1 MTGLVPEGFYTFDLY
16 VKNTAVNND
25 ESRLEFM
32 SAAIEVRCK
41 KTDSVLHD
49 DNDRIVWDLTAAD
62 ATRSTFTNI
71 SENSSEFVAGV
82 EGFLTED
89 GLTAHRECT
98 P

>member
-1 MTGLVPEGFYTFDLY
+1 MSGLVTEGFYTFDLY
-16 VKNTAVNND
+16 IKNTADD
-25 ESRLEFM
+25 EESMIDFL
-32 SAAIEVRCK
+32 SPAIEVRCK

-62 ATRSTFTNI
+62 ATRSTFTNN
-71 SENSSEFVAGV
+71 SENSSEFVAG
-82 EGFLTED
+82 ENGFLTED